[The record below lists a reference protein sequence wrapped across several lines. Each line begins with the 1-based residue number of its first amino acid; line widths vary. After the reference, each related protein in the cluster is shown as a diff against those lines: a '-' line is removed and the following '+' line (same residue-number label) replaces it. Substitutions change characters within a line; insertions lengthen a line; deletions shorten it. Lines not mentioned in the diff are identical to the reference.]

1 MSFYFQSL
9 NLFSIYLWE
18 FTYTNKLRYLIDTFK
33 RSATTTNLGPAGDDE
48 AEAKSSRDSRD
59 NGNNGGKKGKAK
71 GQNKDRKFGSWYDAI
86 KLCNTVATV
95 NEFSPKPCQFGE
107 KCKASHDLREYL
119 ANGKSEDLTTFDA
132 KCPVWEVNGRCHAG
146 WKCRFVGSHSKE
158 IEREDGRKE
167 LVLIE
172 DENASKEEDDFEIRK
187 GVVNVS
193 KLCFNY
199 MLLTENFCRLYH
211 LKRSLTWRKRE

>member
-1 MSFYFQSL
+1 MGHWE
-9 NLFSIYLWE
+9 SIR
-18 FTYTNKLRYLIDTFK
+18 TNQVRYLIDTFK

-59 NGNNGGKKGKAK
+59 NGSGGKKGKAK

-86 KLCNTVATV
+86 KLCNTVATA
-95 NEFSPKPCQFGE
+95 NEFSPKHCQFGD

-119 ANGKSEDLTTFDA
+119 AKGKSEDLTTFDA

-158 IEREDGRKE
+158 IVREDGRKE

-172 DENASKEEDDFEIRK
+172 DENAAKQEGDDENRK

-193 KLCFNY
+193 KQHAY
-199 MLLTENFCRLYH
+199 
-211 LKRSLTWRKRE
+211 KREFKPLFVH